1 VPNKSEIIMD
11 KMIVATTIPLMP
23 DMLLGP
29 LIWNASPQTRHLRN
43 EMLDGRIC
51 SGHKQ
56 GDQRR
61 MVRQRPRAANE
72 IG

>member
-1 VPNKSEIIMD
+1 MD
-11 KMIVATTIPLMP
+11 ETTVATTIPSMP
-23 DMLLGP
+23 YMPLGP
-29 LIWNASPQTRHLRN
+29 LIWNASPQIPHLRN
-43 EMLDGRIC
+43 DMLHGRIC